1 MNNGY
6 VIIYDE
12 YSDTKFDYS
21 IPAMYWQNSPIPY
34 SMQRLPALW
43 LSYFYMEN
51 SDTGKI
57 TPILTPLY

>member
-34 SMQRLPALW
+34 SLQRLPALW
-43 LSYFYMEN
+43 
-51 SDTGKI
+51 
-57 TPILTPLY
+57 